1 MMTASSARTVAE
13 AVSTLA
19 LRRSALHTCLADV
32 RAALSLRS
40 YEKKMNRR
48 KVVASANTMNAS
60 IAPSSVALRDC
71 ARTSRLQLIVLGDAR
86 SGAATAHT
94 IAPMTA
100 RSGSSTVRVNH
111 PGKSHG
117 QQSVASLPFGARVQ
131 RACTGDRQSAS
142 AEPSHTTHAPARTV
156 RAASHRERRPPPARA
171 SR

>member
-1 MMTASSARTVAE
+1 MTGSSACTVAE

-19 LRRSALHTCLADV
+19 LPRSALHTCPADV

-40 YEKKMNRR
+40 YEKMNRR
-48 KVVASANTMNAS
+48 KFVASANTMNAS